1 MPDTILYVD
10 DDAANARVFAAT
22 LRGKFHV
29 LTAPGGAEALDLLKG
44 QEIAVLIADQRMP
57 RMTGVEL
64 LEITA
69 RDHAET
75 VRILVTA
82 YSDLDAAIGAI
93 NRGQVSRYIR
103 KPWTPEEL
111 EAVVGEAL
119 ELYRVR
125 SQLRVLE
132 ARLRE
137 TERVYA
143 VGVVAASIAHDLRN
157 PLMVVQGAIDMLRRS
172 LPREPVAVAQ
182 GDAAAEPA
190 PPDSAR
196 MLLFLRDAQTA
207 VERMTEIIA
216 GMNASQR
223 SVSATTT
230 DDLAQVVRLS
240 IACLHGTLRRRGALS
255 VKLQIVPPVKGSPT
269 ALSQVLL
276 NLLVNALE
284 ALPEGGDPRSAVTVR
299 LLHDG
304 DAAVV
309 EVEDTGP
316 GIAPQVL
323 ERVFDP
329 FFTTKED
336 GGTGLGL
343 AISKRIVDE
352 IGGSIRVTSQPGAGS
367 RFTVRLPL
375 APSVPLPDPDP
386 RVRE

>member
-10 DDAANARVFAAT
+10 DDAGNALVFAAT
-22 LRGKFHV
+22 LSERFHV
-29 LTAPGGAEALDLLKG
+29 LTATSGPEALDLLKS

-57 RMTGVEL
+57 GMTGVEL
-64 LEITA
+64 LEIAA
-69 RDHAET
+69 RDYAET

-82 YSDLDAAIGAI
+82 YSDLGAAIGAI

-111 EAVVGEAL
+111 RAVVGEAL
-119 ELYRVR
+119 ELYRMR
-125 SQLRVLE
+125 NQLRVLE

-157 PLMVVQGAIDMLRRS
+157 PLMIVQGAIDLMRRA
-172 LPREPVAVAQ
+172 LPDDRAADPS
-182 GDAAAEPA
+182 GDPA
-190 PPDSAR
+190 TETRRPGPAR
-196 MLLFLRDAQTA
+196 MLLFLREAQA
-207 VERMTEIIA
+207 AIERMAEIIA
-216 GMNASQR
+216 GMNVSQR
-223 SVSATTT
+223 RTSATTT
-230 DDLAQVVRLS
+230 ADLAEVVRLS

-255 VKLQIVPPVKGSPT
+255 VDLQTVPRVKGSPT

-284 ALPEGGDPRSAVTVR
+284 ALPEGGDARSAVTVR
-299 LLHDG
+299 LLRDG
-304 DAAVV
+304 EAAVV
-309 EVEDTGP
+309 EVQDTGS
-316 GIAPQVL
+316 GIAPHFL

-352 IGGSIRVTSQPGAGS
+352 IGGSIRVTSEPGAGT

-375 APSVPLPDPDP
+375 APSA
-386 RVRE
+386 

>member
-1 MPDTILYVD
+1 
-10 DDAANARVFAAT
+10 
-22 LRGKFHV
+22 
-29 LTAPGGAEALDLLKG
+29 
-44 QEIAVLIADQRMP
+44 
-57 RMTGVEL
+57 
-64 LEITA
+64 
-69 RDHAET
+69 
-75 VRILVTA
+75 
-82 YSDLDAAIGAI
+82 
-93 NRGQVSRYIR
+93 
-103 KPWTPEEL
+103 
-111 EAVVGEAL
+111 
-119 ELYRVR
+119 
-125 SQLRVLE
+125 
-132 ARLRE
+132 
-137 TERVYA
+137 
-143 VGVVAASIAHDLRN
+143 
-157 PLMVVQGAIDMLRRS
+157 
-172 LPREPVAVAQ
+172 
-182 GDAAAEPA
+182 
-190 PPDSAR
+190 

-223 SVSATTT
+223 RVSATTT

-255 VKLQIVPPVKGSPT
+255 VNLEIVPPVKGSPT

-284 ALPEGGDPRSAVTVR
+284 ALPEGGDRRSAVTVR
-299 LLHDG
+299 LHRDG
-304 DAAVV
+304 EAAVV

-352 IGGSIRVTSQPGAGS
+352 IGGSIRVTSHPGAGS

>member
-1 MPDTILYVD
+1 MPDTVLYVD
-10 DDAANARVFAAT
+10 DDAANARVFAAM
-22 LRGKFHV
+22 LSRRFHV
-29 LTAPGGAEALDLLKG
+29 LTATSGPEALDLLKS

-57 RMTGVEL
+57 GMTGVEL
-64 LEITA
+64 LEIAA
-69 RDHAET
+69 RDYVET

-111 EAVVGEAL
+111 AAVIGEAL
-119 ELYRVR
+119 EVYRMR

-157 PLMVVQGAIDMLRRS
+157 PLMIVQGAIDLTRRGLS
-172 LPREPVAVAQ
+172 DDPAAGSSGGPATETPRR
-182 GDAAAEPA
+182 G
-190 PPDSAR
+190 SAR
-196 MLLFLRDAQTA
+196 MLLFLREAQA
-207 VERMTEIIA
+207 AIERMADIIA

-223 SVSATTT
+223 RMSATTT
-230 DDLAQVVRLS
+230 EDLAQVVRLS
-240 IACLHGTLRRRGALS
+240 IACLHGALRRRGSLS
-255 VKLQIVPPVKGSPT
+255 VDLQAVPPVKGSPT

-284 ALPEGGDPRSAVTVR
+284 ALPEGGDARSAVTVR
-299 LLHDG
+299 LLRDG
-304 DAAVV
+304 EVAVV
-309 EVEDTGP
+309 EVEDTGA
-316 GIAPQVL
+316 GIEPHVL

-352 IGGSIRVTSQPGAGS
+352 IGGSIRVTSEPGAGA

-375 APSVPLPDPDP
+375 APSA
-386 RVRE
+386 

>member
-10 DDAANARVFAAT
+10 DDAANARVFAAA
-22 LRGKFHV
+22 LGGSFHV
-29 LTAPGGAEALDLLKG
+29 LTATSGPEALDLLKR

-57 RMTGVEL
+57 RMTGVDL

-69 RDHAET
+69 RDYTET

-111 EAVVGEAL
+111 GAVVGEAL
-119 ELYRVR
+119 ELYRMR
-125 SQLRVLE
+125 SRLRILE
-132 ARLRE
+132 AQLRE

-157 PLMVVQGAIDMLRRS
+157 PLMIVQGAIDLTRRALS
-172 LPREPVAVAQ
+172 GETAAGAPGHAATEAPRPGPERVL
-182 GDAAAEPA
+182 
-190 PPDSAR
+190 S
-196 MLLFLRDAQTA
+196 FLREAQA
-207 VERMTEIIA
+207 AIERMAEIVA

-223 SVSATTT
+223 RTSATTT
-230 DDLAQVVRLS
+230 DDLADVVRLS
-240 IACLHGTLRRRGALS
+240 IACLHGTLRRRGVLRAELQS
-255 VKLQIVPPVKGSPT
+255 VPRVMGSPT
-269 ALSQVLL
+269 ALSRVLL

-284 ALPEGGDPRSAVTVR
+284 ALPEGGESPSAVSVR
-299 LLHDG
+299 LRLDG
-304 DAAVV
+304 EAAVV
-309 EVEDTGP
+309 EVEDTGS
-316 GIAPQVL
+316 GIAPDAL
-323 ERVFDP
+323 ERMFDP

-352 IGGSIRVTSQPGAGS
+352 IGGSIRVTSELGAGTL
-367 RFTVRLPL
+367 FTVRLPL
-375 APSVPLPDPDP
+375 APSA
-386 RVRE
+386 